1 MLRLLRLHPN
11 KVRYRFKKQNNH
23 TLKFKVIKLDKLT
36 NLELY
41 SFLKLFFFPVEYLTR
56 LGWTKL
62 LVLTTWGLLHIW
74 TMLIRSKLK
83 APRQGLCS
91 TWLSRLSPGHTVPLL
106 IRQRRQFILVN
117 NILLSVGQLLN
128 YQCRGSESHG
138 SDPNLTLLSKFW
150 FISGAE
156 YRAKFW

>member
-1 MLRLLRLHPN
+1 
-11 KVRYRFKKQNNH
+11 
-23 TLKFKVIKLDKLT
+23 
-36 NLELY
+36 
-41 SFLKLFFFPVEYLTR
+41 
-56 LGWTKL
+56 
-62 LVLTTWGLLHIW
+62 
-74 TMLIRSKLK
+74 MLIRSKLK

-138 SDPNLTLLSKFW
+138 SDPNLHFDSYPEQNTEPNFGKFRLQLLEQIQSSNSCIFLTFRNLCIRIRLFGKWSIAQCCFY
-150 FISGAE
+150 FCLLYMQTSAGFVMNQNIS
-156 YRAKFW
+156 F